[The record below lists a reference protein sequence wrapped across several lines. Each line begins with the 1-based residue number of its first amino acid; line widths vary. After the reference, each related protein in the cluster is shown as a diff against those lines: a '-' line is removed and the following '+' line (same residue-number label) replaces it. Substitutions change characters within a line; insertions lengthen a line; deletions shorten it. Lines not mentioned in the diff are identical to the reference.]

1 MAKKTKPDVSVI
13 VSCYKGGTS
22 LPKCLNAL
30 LEQTLENIEVIC
42 INDGSPDNTEDILQD
57 FAGRDDR
64 IVAINNKNN
73 LGIAKSRNIGIE
85 LAKADY
91 IMFCDADDYYEPSMC
106 EDLLKSIKESDADL
120 AISEI
125 HVIYEAHSDLKY
137 SDDNYYSLKF
147 SGLEEITDDIILNTD
162 LSPTNKIF
170 RKSIIEKYQIR
181 YPEGLYYEDAYFC
194 PAYLCSSKNIF
205 YLNERLYNYIRHE
218 NSTMS
223 NTFSSKVDKDLAI
236 NHLYI
241 AFRLFD
247 FLTLNNL
254 IDKYNDLFWQLFYS
268 FELFALNNSKTRK
281 RVDEVKTKALNFIAQ
296 NKEYFEKTLL
306 FVQEEIQ
313 SINARGLRINKAK
326 AKKALIRL
334 MPAYR
339 LQVSNIQRLR
349 SLKNRATQLNERL
362 K

>member
-1 MAKKTKPDVSVI
+1 
-13 VSCYKGGTS
+13 
-22 LPKCLNAL
+22 
-30 LEQTLENIEVIC
+30 
-42 INDGSPDNTEDILQD
+42 
-57 FAGRDDR
+57 
-64 IVAINNKNN
+64 
-73 LGIAKSRNIGIE
+73 
-85 LAKADY
+85 
-91 IMFCDADDYYEPSMC
+91 MFCDADDYYEPSMC

-296 NKEYFEKTLL
+296 NKEYFEKNTIICSGRDS
-306 FVQEEIQ
+306 VYKCQRPKNQQ
-313 SINARGLRINKAK
+313 SKSQKGLNSPNAR
-326 AKKALIRL
+326 
-334 MPAYR
+334 
-339 LQVSNIQRLR
+339 IQIA
-349 SLKNRATQLNERL
+349 SFEYSEIKVTKE
-362 K
+362 